1 MCVSKGDKIG
11 YRHGAA
17 RIDGKAAPQ
26 LGPRAAASAGAMPD
40 EGTDADAI
48 DPATKWWNRPI
59 KPETG
64 IGTHTL
70 DVEIL
75 VAGDGYRF
83 PKPGNVVAVQ
93 YVGYLPSGKVFDST
107 YRRGAAPAPKRDRRR
122 TVPRGR
128 FTLAA
133 PRAGTP
139 FKFKLGQNQVIE
151 GLDTA
156 ISQLSAGERAKIRV
170 GSERA
175 FGKKGFPYLVP
186 PSTPLVFDLEY
197 LGSE

>member
-1 MCVSKGDKIG
+1 M
-11 YRHGAA
+11 HA
-17 RIDGKAAPQ
+17 
-26 LGPRAAASAGAMPD
+26 GP
-40 EGTDADAI
+40 
-48 DPATKWWNRPI
+48 
-59 KPETG
+59 
-64 IGTHTL
+64 
-70 DVEIL
+70 
-75 VAGDGYRF
+75 
-83 PKPGNVVAVQ
+83 
-93 YVGYLPSGKVFDST
+93 
-107 YRRGAAPAPKRDRRR
+107 
-122 TVPRGR
+122 
-128 FTLAA
+128 

>member
-1 MCVSKGDKIG
+1 MCVSNAGKIG
-11 YRHGAA
+11 YLQCAA

-128 FTLAA
+128 SRSR
-133 PRAGTP
+133 PRA
-139 FKFKLGQNQVIE
+139 Q
-151 GLDTA
+151 A
-156 ISQLSAGERAKIRV
+156 RRSSSSSARTRSSRASTR
-170 GSERA
+170 
-175 FGKKGFPYLVP
+175 
-186 PSTPLVFDLEY
+186 PSP
-197 LGSE
+197 S

>member
-1 MCVSKGDKIG
+1 
-11 YRHGAA
+11 
-17 RIDGKAAPQ
+17 
-26 LGPRAAASAGAMPD
+26 MPD

-83 PKPGNVVAVQ
+83 PSRATSS
-93 YVGYLPSGKVFDST
+93 PSST
-107 YRRGAAPAPKRDRRR
+107 SATCPAARSSTRPTAAARRR
-122 TVPRGR
+122 RRREIVGAQFRGR
-128 FTLAA
+128 CTGAS
-133 PRAGTP
+133 AGTP

-175 FGKKGFPYLVP
+175 FGKRLRLVP
-186 PSTPLVFDLEY
+186 LTPPSSTSAA
-197 LGSE
+197 GSGTVL

>member
-1 MCVSKGDKIG
+1 M
-11 YRHGAA
+11 
-17 RIDGKAAPQ
+17 P
-26 LGPRAAASAGAMPD
+26 SAMD
-40 EGTDADAI
+40 EKDEEV

-59 KPETG
+59 KPETD
-64 IGTHTL
+64 IKSHTL

-83 PKPGNVVAVQ
+83 PKPGNVVSVQ
-93 YVGYLPSGKVFDST
+93 YVGYLPNGKVFDST
-107 YRRGAAPAPKRDRRR
+107 YRRGA
-122 TVPRGR
+122 
-128 FTLAA
+128 
-133 PRAGTP
+133 P

>member
-1 MCVSKGDKIG
+1 M
-11 YRHGAA
+11 
-17 RIDGKAAPQ
+17 
-26 LGPRAAASAGAMPD
+26 AGVMAEATD
-40 EGTDADAI
+40 ELV
-48 DPATKWWNRPI
+48 DPSSKWWNRPI

-83 PKPGNVVAVQ
+83 PKPGNTVAVQ

-107 YRRGAAPAPKRDRRR
+107 YRRGSAPGVPTPFFLLSAARDTPA
-122 TVPRGR
+122 VG
-128 FTLAA
+128 
-133 PRAGTP
+133 GP

-156 ISQLSAGERAKIRV
+156 ISQLSAGERAKIRI

-186 PSTPLVFDLEY
+186 PSTPLIFDLEY
-197 LGSE
+197 LGAS

>member
-1 MCVSKGDKIG
+1 MCVSKAGRIS
-11 YRHGAA
+11 YPHRAA

-107 YRRGAAPAPKRDRRR
+107 YRRGA
-122 TVPRGR
+122 
-128 FTLAA
+128 
-133 PRAGTP
+133 P

>member
-1 MCVSKGDKIG
+1 MCVSKGAG
-11 YRHGAA
+11 SYLHRAA

-107 YRRGAAPAPKRDRRR
+107 YRRGAAPAPKRSSARRPAR
-122 TVPRGR
+122 SIVHAR
-128 FTLAA
+128 
-133 PRAGTP
+133 PRA
-139 FKFKLGQNQVIE
+139 Q
-151 GLDTA
+151 A
-156 ISQLSAGERAKIRV
+156 RRSSSSSARTRSSRASTR
-170 GSERA
+170 
-175 FGKKGFPYLVP
+175 
-186 PSTPLVFDLEY
+186 PSP
-197 LGSE
+197 S